1 VKCFA
6 TIRHSKT
13 DPNVAVVA
21 TILNMVPT
29 TADPIGDLDCACGD
43 GFMFFAFCFFIGIC
57 RSCWVRSFDLTRD
70 APRRFFPIVGRMI
83 ARRATEVLKA
93 DGKRRMT
100 SGDGL

>member
-29 TADPIGDLDCACGD
+29 TADPIGDRACFGGGGLLFFVLIFCAAIAD
-43 GFMFFAFCFFIGIC
+43 PVE
-57 RSCWVRSFDLTRD
+57 S
-70 APRRFFPIVGRMI
+70 GR
-83 ARRATEVLKA
+83 K
-93 DGKRRMT
+93 D
-100 SGDGL
+100 